1 MSPAGSS
8 GFSRI
13 DKALVAVCPGL
24 QQGGGG
30 LPRGGGWVGWG
41 GEEKEQL
48 PTSVPDG
55 SRGAVANTKR
65 LTKRRPHGL
74 QLRGETGLGG

>member
-41 GEEKEQL
+41 GGGE
-48 PTSVPDG
+48 
-55 SRGAVANTKR
+55 GAAANFSS
-65 LTKRRPHGL
+65 
-74 QLRGETGLGG
+74 

>member
-1 MSPAGSS
+1 MSRASAGRGRSS
-8 GFSRI
+8 QRRR
-13 DKALVAVCPGL
+13 V
-24 QQGGGG
+24 GG
-30 LPRGGGWVGWG
+30 VG

-55 SRGAVANTKR
+55 PRGAVANTKR